1 MGHYIVRIHASTWDL
16 LRDLQRLHDLDV
28 FSKTAKQL
36 DDYLFEI
43 HGLLSD
49 EQIENLSKKGYQIEI
64 IANTAEVAKERR
76 KGVPGLSLS
85 PGDRSDRK

>member
-1 MGHYIVRIHASTWDL
+1 MGYYIVRIHASTWDL

-36 DDYLFEI
+36 DDCLFEI

-64 IANTAEVAKERR
+64 IANAAEVAKGRK
-76 KGVPGLSLS
+76 KGVPCLSLS
-85 PGDRSDRK
+85 PGDQSGQE